1 MLQIIEI
8 NPEQWVEHIKTKFKT
23 QTETSNNGWTRIY
36 LLDYQNDILGS
47 IDINDRKTVASL
59 NLKDGTY
66 ASLTFDY
73 QLYLN
78 DKADMDSLV
87 KSGIIPA

>member
-1 MLQIIEI
+1 MLQIIET
-8 NPEQWVEHIKTKFKT
+8 NPKQWVDHLKSRFNT
-23 QTETSNNGWTRIY
+23 QSETSNSGWTRIY

-87 KSGIIPA
+87 KSCIIPA